1 MKSLTGVRVKK
12 RVMQKSYMPA
22 LESLLEDLGLSK
34 YEKNAYRVLFN
45 IRRASAS
52 EVAAKSKVPQA
63 KIYAV
68 LKSLERKNLISQ
80 ELSKTKTYALNDPA
94 SSFAAILEQR
104 EAGLNG
110 LRAKAGS
117 VLDLFDSM
125 NPQAKAEFVEILHG
139 RENVLETID
148 GQFKKTNSFYYAT
161 AGFKTNDSGLREEV
175 KKMIDRGVSVC
186 FMGNIDHRNV
196 WLAEK
201 WAKIGVEVKH
211 SAELEKRVRF
221 SVLDKKFASLTLKN
235 EEYTTVCTNSQ
246 PIVLT
251 LIDLFQWYWNKAIPL
266 KERKAQLP
274 EVSID

>member
-1 MKSLTGVRVKK
+1 
-12 RVMQKSYMPA
+12 MPA
-22 LESLLEDLGLSK
+22 LESLLDDLGLSK

-52 EVAAKSKVPQA
+52 EIASKSKVPQA
-63 KIYAV
+63 KIYEV
-68 LKSLERKNLISQ
+68 LKSLEGKGLVSQ
-80 ELSKTKTYALNDPA
+80 ELSKTKTYVLNDPA
-94 SSFAAILEQR
+94 SSFATILNQR
-104 EAGLNG
+104 EAHLKE
-110 LRAKAGS
+110 LKAKVGA
-117 VLDLFDSM
+117 VLELFESM
-125 NPQAKAEFVEILHG
+125 NPETKGEFVEIIHG
-139 RENVLETID
+139 RENVLEMID
-148 GQFKKTNSFYYAT
+148 RQFKKTNSFYYAT
-161 AGFKTNDSGLREEV
+161 AGFKTNDSSLREEV

-186 FMGNIDHRNV
+186 FMGSINSRNI

-211 SAELEKRVRF
+211 SAELERRVRF
-221 SVLDKKFASLTLKN
+221 SVLDKKFASLTLKD
-235 EEYTTVCTNSQ
+235 EEYTTVVTNSQ